1 MNHQFKN
8 LIFWKWSIGDGELM
22 ERSLRKHT
30 RIYPESNNVNVNVNV
45 NVNTDESQRERQSQL
60 VTDEQIESMAYTQS
74 MQCDSTNWSDTN
86 DIMFLEHQFKLAS
99 NNKREESYNK
109 MAERE
114 MVSQIGLNPFLHQKS
129 ETETQNNDT
138 YIQDVMNRDLFM
150 KPVNTNIEKSI
161 IETENNNSF

>member
-1 MNHQFKN
+1 MMNRNFF
-8 LIFWKWSIGDGELM
+8 FWKWSIGDGEQM

-30 RIYPESNNVNVNVNV
+30 RIYPESNNVN
-45 NVNTDESQRERQSQL
+45 TDESQRQSQP
-60 VTDEQIESMAYTQS
+60 VTDEHIESMAYTQS

-114 MVSQIGLNPFLHQKS
+114 MVSQIGLNPFIYQNS
-129 ETETQNNDT
+129 ETQHNDS
-138 YIQDVMNRDLFM
+138 YIQDVINRDLFM
-150 KPVNTNIEKSI
+150 KPMNTNIEKLST
-161 IETENNNSF
+161 ETDNNNF

>member
-1 MNHQFKN
+1 MNHNFKN
-8 LIFWKWSIGDGELM
+8 LVFWKWSIGDGEHM

-30 RIYPESNNVNVNVNV
+30 RIYPESNNVN
-45 NVNTDESQRERQSQL
+45 TDDSQQDMQP
-60 VTDEQIESMAYTQS
+60 VTNEHIESMAYTQS

-114 MVSQIGLNPFLHQKS
+114 MVSQIGLNPFIYQNS
-129 ETETQNNDT
+129 ETQAQTQKN
-138 YIQDVMNRDLFM
+138 YIQDVINRDLFM
-150 KPVNTNIEKSI
+150 KPMNTNIEKLST
-161 IETENNNSF
+161 ETDTNNF

>member
-8 LIFWKWSIGDGELM
+8 LIFWKWSIGDGEQM
-22 ERSLRKHT
+22 ERSLRKNAKV
-30 RIYPESNNVNVNVNV
+30 YPEFNNE
-45 NVNTDESQRERQSQL
+45 NTDNRERETQP
-60 VTDEQIESMAYTQS
+60 VTDEHIENMAYTQS

-114 MVSQIGLNPFLHQKS
+114 MVSQIGLNPFLHQNV
-129 ETETQNNDT
+129 ETQTQNT
-138 YIQDVMNRDLFM
+138 YIQDVINRDLFM
-150 KPVNTNIEKSI
+150 KPVNTNIEKPI
-161 IETENNNSF
+161 TETENNNLY

>member
-1 MNHQFKN
+1 MNHNFKN
-8 LIFWKWSIGDGELM
+8 LVFWKWSIGDGEQM

-30 RIYPESNNVNVNVNV
+30 RIYPESNNVNI
-45 NVNTDESQRERQSQL
+45 DETQRDMQP
-60 VTDEQIESMAYTQS
+60 VTDEHIESMAYTQS

-114 MVSQIGLNPFLHQKS
+114 MVSQIGLNPFLHQNS
-129 ETETQNNDT
+129 ETQTQNS
-138 YIQDVMNRDLFM
+138 YIQDVINRDLFM
-150 KPVNTNIEKSI
+150 KPVNTNIEKPSTEI
-161 IETENNNSF
+161 ENNNSY

>member
-1 MNHQFKN
+1 MMNRN
-8 LIFWKWSIGDGELM
+8 LFFWKWSIDDGEQM

-30 RIYPESNNVNVNVNV
+30 RIYPESNNVN
-45 NVNTDESQRERQSQL
+45 TDESQRERQSQP
-60 VTDEQIESMAYTQS
+60 VTDEHIESMAYTQS

-114 MVSQIGLNPFLHQKS
+114 MVSQIGLNPFIYQNS
-129 ETETQNNDT
+129 ETQAQTQNN
-138 YIQDVMNRDLFM
+138 YIQDVINRDLFM
-150 KPVNTNIEKSI
+150 KPMNTNIEKLST
-161 IETENNNSF
+161 ETDNNNF

>member
-8 LIFWKWSIGDGELM
+8 LVFWKWSIGDGDHM
-22 ERSLRKHT
+22 ERSLRKNAKV
-30 RIYPESNNVNVNVNV
+30 YPEFNNENPDD
-45 NVNTDESQRERQSQL
+45 TQRQTQP
-60 VTDEQIESMAYTQS
+60 VTDEHIESMAYTQS

-114 MVSQIGLNPFLHQKS
+114 MVSQVGLNPFLHQN
-129 ETETQNNDT
+129 TEAQTQNT
-138 YIQDVMNRDLFM
+138 YIQDVINRDLFM
-150 KPVNTNIEKSI
+150 KPVNTNIEKPI
-161 IETENNNSF
+161 TETENNNNLY